1 MLKGGPIMAI
11 TMQCERDDI
20 YRLDLRGLLRET
32 DLAQA
37 EKALA
42 AEITRIGPV
51 KLLVVLNRFEG
62 WERQGN
68 WDHATFYVEHGDDIA
83 RIAIVGPERWRTE
96 MLMFSAAGL
105 RKGPVEFFPE
115 DATAEARAWLSA

>member
-1 MLKGGPIMAI
+1 MPVTIH
-11 TMQCERDDI
+11 CEHDDI
-20 YRLDLRGLLRET
+20 YRLDIRRLLRQA
-32 DLAQA
+32 DLMRA
-37 EKALA
+37 EDALF

-51 KLLVVLNRFEG
+51 KLLVVLTEFEG

-68 WDHATFYVEHGDDIA
+68 WDHATFYVEHGDNIA
-83 RIAIVGPERWRTE
+83 RIAIVGPERWRAE

-115 DATAEARAWLSA
+115 GATAAALAWLSA